1 MRSLELTVGGA
12 HVGFHDLWVVRNF
25 FVGPLSQHCVARSS
39 SCDRV
44 RSLRQKWNE
53 VPSLR
58 CRPRRT
64 FSISVR
70 WGNTAEI
77 WNERMTPRR
86 AICAGCSRVMS
97 CPLNRMVPEVGV
109 RNLVSRLKHV
119 VLPAPLGPIS
129 AWMEPRRTARFTS
142 LTAVKPLNS
151 LVRLWVSRMTSLI
164 APGSLRWV
172 LGKEALASKV
182 LIHAL

>member
-1 MRSLELTVGGA
+1 MSDVILETHSLTKEFK
-12 HVGFHDLWVVRNF
+12 GF
-25 FVGPLSQHCVARSS
+25 
-39 SCDRV
+39 
-44 RSLRQKWNE
+44 
-53 VPSLR
+53 
-58 CRPRRT
+58 
-64 FSISVR
+64 
-70 WGNTAEI
+70 TAV
-77 WNERMTPRR
+77 NERMTPRR

-97 CPLNRMVPEVGV
+97 CPLKRMVPDVGV
-109 RNLVSRLKHV
+109 RNFVSRLKHV

-172 LGKEALASKV
+172 LGKEALRQG
-182 LIHAL
+182 LHACVFVAVHRMPPHPAVDTGTNAYV